1 MFLGFPDP
9 LAILYYR
16 GVYHHLELLT
26 KAEVIFH
33 HGETFAK
40 Y

>member
-9 LAILYYR
+9 LAILYYH
-16 GVYHHLELLT
+16 GVFHHLELLT
-26 KAEVIFH
+26 KAEAILR
-33 HGETFAK
+33 HGETFAQ